1 MKIRNTINYLLLV
14 TILFILPG
22 FSSLLQAD
30 DSTAINI
37 EEINI
42 KGLKVIFKPTTANEI
57 ISVQL
62 YLKGGIQNLNEHN
75 QGIEQLIFSSLTLMD
90 KKYADSTWSK
100 LFGGVGAEIGSFS
113 DKEYTIVSLRCSRT
127 YFDQLWG
134 AFADY
139 VLNSGFYDERVDITK
154 QKLLTAL
161 SRAPDHPDGYIRGLA
176 TAQFY
181 EGHQYQL
188 SPYGTKET
196 IPKITMQEMSSY
208 LDDHLKRKRLLIVV
222 VGNLDRNN
230 LKKKI
235 ADTFGDLSKGKYKP
249 KFPSMVSHD
258 SSRVKVVERDLPTNY
273 ILGLFSAPPLK
284 HKDYYPTVIAINILK
299 WRLFDE
305 IRTKR
310 NLSYAPDAFIA
321 SNLANYGGVYATSVN
336 PDSTVKI
343 MLAELKKL
351 RSEPVG
357 EKDLYDRINIYLTQ
371 YYLNNESNSAQG
383 HFLAGYE
390 LSGLGWQQAERMI
403 DEIRKVT
410 SEDVQRVANLYF
422 KNLQFVY
429 LGNPELIDEAVFTSM

>member
-1 MKIRNTINYLLLV
+1 MKNRYRIKRWFGAVTLLLLSAFA
-14 TILFILPG
+14 THLPATDG
-22 FSSLLQAD
+22 PGAV
-30 DSTAINI
+30 
-37 EEINI
+37 EEMDV

-62 YLKGGIQNLNEHN
+62 YLKGGIQNLTEKN

-90 KKYADSTWSK
+90 RKYADSTWSK
-100 LFGGVGAEIGSFS
+100 LFGGVGAEIGSRTG
-113 DKEYTIVSLRCSRT
+113 KEYTIVSLRCSRT

-139 VLNSGFYDERVDITK
+139 VLNSGFYDERVDIVK

-161 SRAPDHPDGYIRGLA
+161 RRAPDHPDGYIRGLA
-176 TAQFY
+176 EGQFY
-181 EGHQYQL
+181 EGHQYHL
-188 SPYGTKET
+188 TPYGNKET
-196 IPKITMQEMSSY
+196 IPKIKMQDMASY
-208 LDDHLKRKRLLIVV
+208 LDDHLQKKRMLMVV
-222 VGNLDRNN
+222 VGNLNRES
-230 LKKKI
+230 LRKKI
-235 ADTFGDLSKGKYKP
+235 ADTFGKISKGKYNP
-249 KFPSMVSHD
+249 KLPPPVSHD

-273 ILGLFSAPPLK
+273 ILGLFSAPPLD
-284 HKDYYPTVIAINILK
+284 HEDYYPTVMAVNILK

-305 IRTKR
+305 VRTKR

-321 SNLANYGGVYATSVN
+321 GNFANYGGVYATSVD

-351 RSEPVG
+351 KTEPVSK
-357 EKDLYDRINIYLTQ
+357 KDLYDRINMYLTQ

-383 HFLAGYE
+383 NFLAQFE
-390 LSGLGWQQAERMI
+390 LSGLGWQQAEMMI

-410 SEDVQRVANLYF
+410 AEDVQRVAKLYF

-429 LGNPELIDEAVFTSM
+429 LGKPELIDEAVFTSM